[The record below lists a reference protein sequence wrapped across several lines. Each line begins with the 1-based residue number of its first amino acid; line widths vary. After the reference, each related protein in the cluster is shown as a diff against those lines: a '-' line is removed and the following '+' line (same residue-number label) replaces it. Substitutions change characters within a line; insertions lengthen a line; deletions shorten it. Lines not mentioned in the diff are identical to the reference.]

1 MFVIFV
7 GRKAGKAEKER
18 KNGRKQHSSSKGKS
32 KGKSKGNKVKMKGTK
47 ERKLN
52 EKHDFG
58 KQKTG
63 TEKGADRVLLTG
75 YATGIR
81 GAAADEF

>member
-1 MFVIFV
+1 
-7 GRKAGKAEKER
+7 
-18 KNGRKQHSSSKGKS
+18 
-32 KGKSKGNKVKMKGTK
+32 MKGTK

-75 YATGIR
+75 YSTGIR
-81 GAAADEF
+81 GADNDEF